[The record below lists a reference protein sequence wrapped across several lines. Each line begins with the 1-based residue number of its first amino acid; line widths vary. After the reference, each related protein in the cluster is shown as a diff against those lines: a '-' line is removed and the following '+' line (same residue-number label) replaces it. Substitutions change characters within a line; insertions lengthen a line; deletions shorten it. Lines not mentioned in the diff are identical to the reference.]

1 MSLST
6 MLPTE
11 TLPSTYLYSTSQSSS
26 STFTTPTAI
35 PSNIVPFGPA
45 FNCPSNIT
53 NNVSP
58 QGNDTA
64 CAISNA
70 RETNE
75 HAFWDL
81 YECCKGG
88 NITAFG
94 LPTPCTA
101 QCTIVG
107 DGQTYD
113 ELRACVKKRVSG
125 WACQSKPVTEDIE
138 PGNGTESSSATP
150 SASGG
155 AAGSS
160 SASGGAARSS
170 SASGAG
176 SAVGVAHVGGS
187 KVAVLMFGVLA
198 VASFAGMML

>member
-45 FNCPSNIT
+45 LDCPSNST
-53 NNVSP
+53 NDFFP

-101 QCTIVG
+101 QCTIG
-107 DGQTYD
+107 DEQTYD
-113 ELRACVKKRVSG
+113 ELRACVKKRVPG
-125 WACQSKPVTEDIE
+125 YACQSKADATE

-155 AAGSS
+155 AANSS

-187 KVAVLMFGVLA
+187 KVAVLTFGVLA